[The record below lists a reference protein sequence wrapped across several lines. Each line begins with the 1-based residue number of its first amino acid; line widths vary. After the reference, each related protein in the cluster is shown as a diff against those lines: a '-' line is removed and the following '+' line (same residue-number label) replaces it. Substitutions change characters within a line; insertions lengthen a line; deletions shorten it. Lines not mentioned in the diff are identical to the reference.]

1 MDFGQCVWLALR
13 VFYLY
18 GVFNYM
24 SSAPPIL
31 KVTIGGDAPCSVLD
45 LQSWRCQS
53 CLLDDAEAAA
63 ASPFVMRFADD
74 GATAYTLSNPRD
86 LAEGADVVFGGGT
99 VRVRCEWRGLPQGV
113 YAVMVAVGM
122 LDVSR
127 TVLDSPRKR
136 AAETLTW
143 VATAAI
149 AYKAFHF
156 AFVF

>member
-31 KVTIGGDAPCSVLD
+31 KVTIGGDAPCSALD

-53 CLLDDAEAAA
+53 CLLEDVTAATPPFATHTA
-63 ASPFVMRFADD
+63 AP

-86 LAEGADVVFGGGT
+86 LAEGANVVFGGGT
-99 VRVRCEWRGLPQGV
+99 VRVRCEWHGLPHGV
-113 YAVMVAVGM
+113 YAAMVAVGL

>member
-1 MDFGQCVWLALR
+1 MWLALR

-53 CLLDDAEAAA
+53 CLLDAAEANA
-63 ASPFVMRFADD
+63 ASSSFVRRFADP
-74 GATAYTLSNPRD
+74 GVTTYTLSNPRD
-86 LAEGADVVFGGGT
+86 LAEGADVIFDGGT
-99 VRVRCEWRGLPQGV
+99 VRVRCAWHGLPQGV
-113 YAVMVAVGM
+113 YAAMVAVGL
-122 LDVSR
+122 LDVSHA
-127 TVLDSPRKR
+127 VLDSPRKR